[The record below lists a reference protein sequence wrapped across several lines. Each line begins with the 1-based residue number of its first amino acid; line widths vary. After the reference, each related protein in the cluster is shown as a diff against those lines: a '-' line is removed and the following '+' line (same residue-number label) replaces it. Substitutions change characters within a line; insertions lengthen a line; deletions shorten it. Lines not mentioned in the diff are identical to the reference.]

1 MTIRQSIQT
10 IRAAVEPLYGL
21 REAESIARMVVCGK
35 LDYNLSQL
43 VAHYDEECEITDLT
57 SVVNELQSG
66 RPVQYVLGKA
76 EFCEMEFEVAEGV
89 LIPRPETEELV
100 YRIAETTKRGAR
112 ILDIGTGSGAIAIA
126 LAKFVK
132 DAEVVAV
139 DISPEALKI
148 AEHNAERLGVKVGF
162 MEADALGDL
171 GALGTFDVI
180 VSNPPY
186 FVDSLLCPDSKRTT
200 ARHTTELTFEQL
212 DDSVCRLLDRDKG
225 RFALILPTEQMERY
239 IAMTRLQLVCRCDVY
254 SVVGGAA
261 KRVMAEFAFES
272 HAEPKIESI
281 TIERGQRGDYCP
293 EYVALT
299 KDFYLKF

>member
-21 REAESIARMVVCGK
+21 REAESIARMVVCDK

-43 VAHYDEECEITDLT
+43 VAHYDEECEIADLT
-57 SVVNELQSG
+57 GVVEALQSG

-148 AEHNAERLGVKVGF
+148 AEHNAERLGVKVELV
-162 MEADALGDL
+162 EADALGDL

-186 FVDSLLCPDSKRTT
+186 IPQSDIVDMRKNVVDFEPHTALFVPD
-200 ARHTTELTFEQL
+200 
-212 DDSVCRLLDRDKG
+212 DD
-225 RFALILPTEQMERY
+225 I
-239 IAMTRLQLVCRCDVY
+239 
-254 SVVGGAA
+254 
-261 KRVMAEFAFES
+261 
-272 HAEPKIESI
+272 
-281 TIERGQRGDYCP
+281 
-293 EYVALT
+293 
-299 KDFYLKF
+299 LKFYRATAENAQTMLREGGSLWFEIYEKAGDELCTMLREKGFVQAELFEDANAKPRMVWSRR